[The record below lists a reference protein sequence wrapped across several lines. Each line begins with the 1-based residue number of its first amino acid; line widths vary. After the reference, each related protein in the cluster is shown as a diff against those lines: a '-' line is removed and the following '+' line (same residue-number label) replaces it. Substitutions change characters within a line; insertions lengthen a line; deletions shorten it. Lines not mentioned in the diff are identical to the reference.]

1 MDYLLDLA
9 GFIADKPDTDKKEEK
24 DYKDYLHDTNF
35 LIDEMQKLEILTY
48 TPYCQKGI
56 FANYKSPIGGIEP
69 YYLGVYDFLKSK
81 QIIQEKPEG
90 LNRFQYTINPI
101 VLKFNEEQFKAF
113 FEQNEKHKDLINIYK
128 CFPIIYGKL
137 LAFLKNVYMTKTAPP
152 PQQPAPPQLVQN
164 QIALQ
169 NRRPVLPQRG
179 FIAGPQRVQGGT
191 KRKKTR
197 FITRQLRHR
206 QDKAVHRTKRRR
218 KREQSV

>member
-1 MDYLLDLA
+1 MDDLLDLF

-24 DYKDYLHDTNF
+24 DQKDYLHDTNF

-56 FANYKSPIGGIEP
+56 FSNYKTPIGGIEP

-90 LNRFQYTINPI
+90 LDRFQYTINPI

-164 QIALQ
+164 QMAQQNQIALQ

-179 FIAGPQRVQGGT
+179 IIAGPQRVQGGT

-197 FITRQLRHR
+197 FIKRRLRR
-206 QDKAVHRTKRRR
+206 LTKR
-218 KREQSV
+218 KRTQPL

>member
-1 MDYLLDLA
+1 MAEFLDLA
-9 GFIADKPDTDKKEEK
+9 GFFVGNNQETDKKEEK
-24 DYKDYLHDTNF
+24 DQKDYLNNTIF

-90 LNRFQYTINPI
+90 LDRFQYTINSKI
-101 VLKFNEEQFKAF
+101 LNYNEKQFKEI
-113 FEQNEKHKDLINIYK
+113 FEKNKDQKDLKNFYK
-128 CFPIIYGKL
+128 CFPINYGKL
-137 LAFLKNVYMTKTAPP
+137 LAFLKNVHMTKTAPP
-152 PQQPAPPQLVQN
+152 PQQPA
-164 QIALQ
+164 
-169 NRRPVLPQRG
+169 PQRG

-197 FITRQLRHR
+197 FITRRLRPS
-206 QDKAVHRTKRRR
+206 QDNALHRTKRRR